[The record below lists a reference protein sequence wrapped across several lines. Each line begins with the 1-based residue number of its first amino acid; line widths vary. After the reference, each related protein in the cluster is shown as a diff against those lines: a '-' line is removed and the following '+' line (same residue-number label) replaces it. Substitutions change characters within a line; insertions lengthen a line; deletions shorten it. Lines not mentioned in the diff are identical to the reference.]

1 MRLSAIGDSV
11 EGNGLELQCR
21 KFHLQG
27 PIKSK
32 LANRLVYTF
41 KLSIH
46 GFARVSKVLPDSTTK
61 ISEDSLINEG
71 DEIHGETINGFS
83 SKAPGRPK
91 LQHATS
97 THKASFVATH
107 GHSYA
112 SVEIGV
118 RDQLQ
123 AISFERN

>member
-1 MRLSAIGDSV
+1 MRSSAIGDSV
-11 EGNGLELQCR
+11 EGNALELQCR

-27 PIKSK
+27 PIKTK
-32 LANRLVYTF
+32 LTKGLVFSF

-46 GFARVSKVLPDSTTK
+46 GFARVSKTLAEKCTP
-61 ISEDSLINEG
+61 ISDASRLNEG

-83 SKAPGRPK
+83 SKPPSRPEVK
-91 LQHATS
+91 HATS
-97 THKASFVATH
+97 THKATFVATR
-107 GHSYA
+107 GQSFA

-123 AISFERN
+123 AITASQ

>member
-32 LANRLVYTF
+32 LVKGLVFTF

-46 GFARVSKVLPDSTTK
+46 GFARVSKILPDPSTK
-61 ISEDSLINEG
+61 ISEGSLLNEG

-91 LQHATS
+91 IKHATS

-107 GHSYA
+107 GQSYA
-112 SVEIGV
+112 TVEIGV

-123 AISFERN
+123 AITTTGS